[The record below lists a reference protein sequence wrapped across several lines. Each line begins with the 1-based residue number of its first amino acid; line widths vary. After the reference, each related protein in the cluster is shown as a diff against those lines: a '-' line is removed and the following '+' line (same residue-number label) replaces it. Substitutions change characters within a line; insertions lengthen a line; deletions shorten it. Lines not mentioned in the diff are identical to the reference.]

1 MFPQKTKRRK
11 MKINEARGILEN
23 QELNRLIDMDD
34 VKSTALKRVEQSGI
48 VFLDELDKICSSSSN
63 SSRGGDISREGV
75 QRDLLP
81 IVEGSTVNTKYGIV
95 KTDHILFIAAGAF
108 SMAKPS
114 DLIPEL
120 QGRFPIRVEL
130 DVLTKEDFLCIL
142 KEPKNA
148 ITKQYAALLEADNVT
163 IKYTDDGIDAIADI
177 AFTVNSSNENIGAR
191 RLHTIMEKLVE
202 DIAFEAPEG
211 ATGEITIDATYVQ
224 DKLGEISTNVDLSK
238 YIL

>member
-1 MFPQKTKRRK
+1 MYIKR
-11 MKINEARGILEN
+11 
-23 QELNRLIDMDD
+23 
-34 VKSTALKRVEQSGI
+34 
-48 VFLDELDKICSSSSN
+48 
-63 SSRGGDISREGV
+63 
-75 QRDLLP
+75 
-81 IVEGSTVNTKYGIV
+81 
-95 KTDHILFIAAGAF
+95 AG
-108 SMAKPS
+108 
-114 DLIPEL
+114 
-120 QGRFPIRVEL
+120 
-130 DVLTKEDFLCIL
+130 
-142 KEPKNA
+142 NA